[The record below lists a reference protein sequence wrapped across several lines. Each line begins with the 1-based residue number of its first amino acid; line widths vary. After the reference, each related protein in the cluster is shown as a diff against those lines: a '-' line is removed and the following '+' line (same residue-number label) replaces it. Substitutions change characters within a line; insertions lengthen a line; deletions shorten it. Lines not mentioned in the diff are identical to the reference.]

1 MIKECLKR
9 KKVHIIFLVLTFIG
23 LGVIS
28 KFIEILSTD
37 SRIDIANV
45 LGIIIIILFLILMTV
60 LYEFIQLID
69 RHSRLNK
76 SYENHLLEEINK

>member
-1 MIKECLKR
+1 MMEEISMIKKCLKR

-28 KFIEILSTD
+28 KFIKILSTD

-45 LGIIIIILFLILMTV
+45 LGIIIIILFKMGSNV
-60 LYEFIQLID
+60 IQIFVQYIIW
-69 RHSRLNK
+69 N
-76 SYENHLLEEINK
+76 